1 MAGAIAKGDVQE
13 AAAELAKMRRSLAAW
28 LRFRTTNDKV
38 LSGAHRTRVPLAFA
52 QRTILARRDLAVEQD
67 LADKLSALLGELMP
81 GAQLPS
87 PDLSTNPDATVQLA
101 TIALAGASPMAP
113 RSAVGLGGLGA
124 GSPPWLWP
132 VLIVGGLLL
141 AITTAIKTAADVAK
155 DQEQKACIEAGACTD
170 FGFWLKIGGVAMLA
184 YVAWNSGLGGVVK
197 RRLGGGR

>member
-1 MAGAIAKGDVQE
+1 MTKSDVSE

-38 LSGAHRTRVPLAFA
+38 LAGTHRTRVPLAFA
-52 QRTILARRDLAVEQD
+52 QRTILGHRDLAVEQD

-81 GAQLPS
+81 SAQLPN
-87 PDLSTNPDATVQLA
+87 PDLSRNPNAAVQLA

-113 RSAVGLGGLGA
+113 ASSSSLGGLGA

-155 DQEQKACIEAGACTD
+155 DQEEKACIQSGACTD